1 MRLEKLTD
9 AARSTL
15 ERAVSR
21 AAELRHA
28 SVEPEHPPAPLL
40 AALLADET
48 GAPSE
53 VLKSVGVDLG
63 KLSVKLE
70 ELLAAMPTADHVAP
84 SDQYVSRSLTAVIDA
99 AEDEAR
105 KRKDRYTS
113 AELLLIGL
121 LTAKSK
127 AKEILEDF
135 DVRR

>member
-15 ERAVSR
+15 ERGFAR

-28 SVEPEHPPAPLL
+28 SVEPEHLL
-40 AALLADET
+40 AALLADPNGT
-48 GAPSE
+48 TPE
-53 VLKSVGVDLG
+53 VLRSVGVDLT
-63 KLSVKLE
+63 KLSSKLE

-84 SDQYVSRSLTAVIDA
+84 SDQYVSRALTAVIDA

-105 KRKDRYTS
+105 KRSDRYTS

-127 AKEILEDF
+127 AKELLEDL
-135 DVRR
+135 DARRA